1 MTGPIELLVLVL
13 LGFFIE
19 VSRDRSDSPLAPAAM
34 SAPTPAESSA
44 PSTQTLTEQADYFLK
59 NERWNP
65 PEDLLEALV
74 DEQFVGAAAYHLRAN
89 LALLKQYQF
98 KPDRRDPVF
107 CAKILV
113 LALARP
119 QDFLS
124 YMYML
129 PESVQC
135 AEPVSTLAR
144 LSALL
149 ETCQF
154 AEFWDS
160 VRTEGQSVALLKD
173 MQFAHG
179 VRAHIARVLG
189 ATYQNCPMNIVVD
202 SMRFGSDA
210 EMDAFFT
217 ARKWTREGD
226 TVSIPANGENEAKQV
241 KFREVMS
248 FNKLVPMLGGLTY

>member
-1 MTGPIELLVLVL
+1 
-13 LGFFIE
+13 
-19 VSRDRSDSPLAPAAM
+19 M
-34 SAPTPAESSA
+34 SAPTPAESNAAS
-44 PSTQTLTEQADYFLK
+44 QTLTEQADYFLK

-74 DEQFVGAAAYHLRAN
+74 DEQFAGAAQYHLSAN

-113 LALARP
+113 LALSRP
-119 QDFLS
+119 HDFLS

-149 ETCQF
+149 EACKF

-173 MQFAHG
+173 MQFAEG

-189 ATYQNCPMNIVVD
+189 AMYQNCPLNIVVD
-202 SMRFGSDA
+202 SMRFASDA
-210 EMDAFFT
+210 EMAAFFS
-217 ARKWTREGD
+217 ARKWVHQGD
-226 TVSIPANGENEAKQV
+226 MVSIPGNGENQTKQV
-241 KFREVMS
+241 KFREIMS
-248 FNKLVPMLGGLTY
+248 FNKLAPMLSGLTY

>member
-1 MTGPIELLVLVL
+1 M
-13 LGFFIE
+13 
-19 VSRDRSDSPLAPAAM
+19 A
-34 SAPTPAESSA
+34 APTLAET
-44 PSTQTLTEQADYFLK
+44 STAQQSLTEQAEYFLK

-74 DEQFVGAAAYHLRAN
+74 DEQFTGAAPYHLKAN

-98 KPDRRDPVF
+98 KPDRRDPTF

-113 LALARP
+113 LALSRP

-124 YMYML
+124 YVYML

-149 ETCQF
+149 EACKF
-154 AEFWDS
+154 AEFWDG
-160 VRTEGQSVALLKD
+160 VRTEGQSVDLLKD
-173 MQFAHG
+173 MSFAPG

-189 ATYQNCPMNIVVD
+189 ATYQNCPLNIIVD
-202 SMRFGSDA
+202 SMRFESDT
-210 EMDAFFT
+210 EMDTFFS
-217 ARKWTREGD
+217 ARGWTRVGD
-226 TVSIPANGENEAKQV
+226 TVTIPPNGENEAKQM

-248 FNKLVPMLGGLTY
+248 FDKLAPMLGGLTY